1 MTFNIEEKDGKVFVF
16 VELPYK
22 RETEDSPITGVR
34 IRMTT
39 EDVVARL
46 AEEKIGHGIAIQEAN
61 LINWRDDTRQGAWIF
76 EKKARKKV
84 DKPAEKVILVK
95 ENKTEPKKK
104 SKAKKKTSK

>member
-22 RETEDSPITGVR
+22 REVEDSPITGVR

-84 DKPAEKVILVK
+84 DKPAEKVILSK
-95 ENKTEPKKK
+95 EKKAAPKKK
-104 SKAKKKTSK
+104 SKAKKKDK